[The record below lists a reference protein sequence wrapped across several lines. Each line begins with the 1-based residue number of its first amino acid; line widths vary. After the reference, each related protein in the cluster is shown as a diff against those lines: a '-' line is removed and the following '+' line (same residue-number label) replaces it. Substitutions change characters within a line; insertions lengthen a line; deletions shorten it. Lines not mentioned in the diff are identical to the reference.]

1 MPADPQVTLISV
13 FNPDGSSVMFEVVE
27 TPLDVEIEVN
37 GYVDA
42 SVADAIHTVVRTF
55 CFLVPES
62 TSKWHLFKAAAALGR
77 EKAQLEDR
85 MTAPPATNT
94 DELPF

>member
-1 MPADPQVTLISV
+1 MPNDPQVTLISV

-37 GYVDA
+37 GYLDA
-42 SVADAIHTVVRTF
+42 SVCNAIHTVVRTF

-62 TSKWHLFKAAAALGR
+62 TSKWHLFKAAASLSR
-77 EKAQLEDR
+77 EAQQLEDR
-85 MTAPPATNT
+85 MTAPPAKST